1 MCAHVRTAMHRR
13 AAQTGRGT
21 ATTRNQVRT
30 SDGRRGLHR
39 HA

>member
-1 MCAHVRTAMHRR
+1 VCACTYRNAPPCGS
-13 AAQTGRGT
+13 TGRGT